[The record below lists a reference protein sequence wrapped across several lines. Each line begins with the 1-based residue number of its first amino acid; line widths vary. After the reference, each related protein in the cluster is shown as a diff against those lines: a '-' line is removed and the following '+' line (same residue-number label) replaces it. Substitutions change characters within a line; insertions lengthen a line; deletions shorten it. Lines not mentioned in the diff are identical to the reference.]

1 MLALTSKNLNHYF
14 ALMRIDRPIGT
25 YLVMWPA
32 LWSLWLAAK
41 GVPDI
46 HLLLVFISGAFL
58 MRSAGCVINDFA
70 DRHIDGHVQRTQHRP
85 LATAVITSKEA
96 LQLFILLCLSATV
109 LLLFTNAL
117 TASYA
122 VLAFLLATLYPFTK
136 RFTQLPQV
144 ILGMAFSCS
153 IPMAFAAQT
162 NNVPLVALALYF
174 AVISWVV
181 AYDTFYA
188 MVDREDDIKINVKS
202 TAILFGRYGRIIT
215 ALLQLIF
222 LALLILIGH
231 QQALGT
237 IYFSSLLII
246 SGLFLYQQYLIKDR
260 SPAAC
265 FKAFLN
271 NNFVGMAVFIGIAAD
286 LAIIT
291 PTQ

>member
-1 MLALTSKNLNHYF
+1 
-14 ALMRIDRPIGT
+14 MRIDRPIGT

-96 LQLFILLCLSATV
+96 LQLFILLCLSAAA

-122 VLAFLLATLYPFTK
+122 LLAFLLATLYPFTK

-202 TAILFGRYGRIIT
+202 TAILFGRYDRIIT

-260 SPAAC
+260 SPSAC
-265 FKAFLN
+265 FEAFLN

>member
-46 HLLLVFISGAFL
+46 HLLLVFVSGAFL

-96 LQLFILLCLSATV
+96 LQLFILLCLSAAA

-122 VLAFLLATLYPFTK
+122 VLAFFLATLYPFTK

-202 TAILFGRYGRIIT
+202 TAIFFGRYDRIIT

-222 LALLILIGH
+222 LALLASVGH

-271 NNFVGMAVFIGIAAD
+271 NNFVGMIVFIGIAAD
-286 LAIIT
+286 LAFIT

>member
-1 MLALTSKNLNHYF
+1 MFALTSKNLNHYF

-46 HLLLVFISGAFL
+46 RLLLVFISGAFL

-96 LQLFILLCLSATV
+96 LQLFILLCLSAAA

-122 VLAFLLATLYPFTK
+122 VLAFFLAALYPFTK
-136 RFTQLPQV
+136 RFIQLPQV

-202 TAILFGRYGRIIT
+202 TAILFGRHDRIIT

-222 LALLILIGH
+222 LALLVLIGH

-260 SPAAC
+260 NPAAC

-286 LAIIT
+286 FAIIT

>member
-46 HLLLVFISGAFL
+46 HLLRVFISGAFL

-96 LQLFILLCLSATV
+96 LQLFILLCLSAAV

-202 TAILFGRYGRIIT
+202 TAILFGRYDRIIT